1 VRNLILGVALVFCTA
16 FGAMTAIVASQDG
29 FDILSLISFV
39 IVALIL
45 FAVLGALRNP
55 PPR

>member
-1 VRNLILGVALVFCTA
+1 MRNLILGVALVFCTA

-29 FDILSLISFV
+29 FDLLSLISFV

-55 PPR
+55 PR